1 MAKAMTA
8 VKDVRSSKEED
19 DEQAVVIVHRGE
31 RMNVPFL
38 LAKNLLF
45 WGSISLTFY
54 GLYLVVSAL

>member
-8 VKDVRSSKEED
+8 VKEVCPPKGEED
-19 DEQAVVIVHRGE
+19 ERAVVIVHQSG
-31 RMNVPFL
+31 RMNVPFM

>member
-1 MAKAMTA
+1 
-8 VKDVRSSKEED
+8 
-19 DEQAVVIVHRGE
+19 
-31 RMNVPFL
+31 MNVPFM